1 MNARPPPE
9 NGLELQL
16 LVLRCQAGD
25 EAAFAL
31 LFRAFAPRTLA
42 YLRGLLGDDADDVQQ
57 EAWLAVYRQ
66 LSGLA
71 DARVFRT
78 WLYRLTRHKAI
89 DHLRRRQRERN
100 LFAEGEEIGEVADPG
115 AGVEE
120 EVEVLVPDVLLN
132 QLPPLQR
139 EAVLLRFRDQLSYAE
154 IASIAGCSVGTVR
167 SRLFYARQRLAALSK
182 QNSQTEP

>member
-1 MNARPPPE
+1 MNASRPPPP
-9 NGLELQL
+9 NGLELHL
-16 LVLRCQAGD
+16 RVLRAQSGD
-25 EAAFAL
+25 EAAFAQ
-31 LFRAFAPRTLA
+31 LFHAFAPKTLG
-42 YLRGLLGDDADDVQQ
+42 YLRGLVGDEADDVQQ
-57 EAWLAVYRQ
+57 EVWLTVYRQ
-66 LSGLA
+66 LAGLS

-89 DHLRRRQRERN
+89 DHLRRLRRERN
-100 LFAEGEEIGEVADPG
+100 LFADEEELATVVDP
-115 AGVEE
+115 AARAEE
-120 EVEVLVPDVLLN
+120 EVEALVPDALLE

-182 QNSQTEP
+182 NLRTEP